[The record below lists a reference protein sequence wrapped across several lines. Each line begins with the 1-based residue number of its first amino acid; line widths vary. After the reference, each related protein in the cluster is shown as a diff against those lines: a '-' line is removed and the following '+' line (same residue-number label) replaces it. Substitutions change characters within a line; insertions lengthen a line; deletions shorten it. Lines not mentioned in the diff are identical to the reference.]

1 MTFHRILP
9 VLALAALIAGCGFH
23 LRREANLPASMQ
35 QLHIEIGDRSG
46 ALARDLTVAIE
57 RSGADVVTAPGA
69 GIAVMKIP
77 ANRVTSDVLSVGG
90 NARATEYTLRH
101 HVEFEVRDA
110 AGAVLM
116 PMQVIEL
123 TREFTFDASQAL
135 GVASETDL
143 LTKEL
148 ERDMV
153 QAIMRRLEAIGG
165 TQP

>member
-1 MTFHRILP
+1 MTLHRFLP
-9 VLALAALIAGCGFH
+9 VLALAALVAGCGFH
-23 LRREANLPASMQ
+23 PRREASLPASMQ
-35 QLHIEIGDRSG
+35 RLHIEIGDRAG
-46 ALARDLTVAIE
+46 ALARDLAAAIE
-57 RSGADVVTAPGA
+57 RSGAEVVPTPGP
-69 GIAVMKIP
+69 GIAVMKVP

-101 HVEFEVRDA
+101 HVEFEVRDD

-116 PMQVIEL
+116 PIQVIEL

>member
-1 MTFHRILP
+1 MSRKRHGRGWARAGILLLGSFAAAP
-9 VLALAALIAGCGFH
+9 LAA
-23 LRREANLPASMQ
+23 Q
-35 QLHIEIGDRSG
+35 
-46 ALARDLTVAIE
+46 
-57 RSGADVVTAPGA
+57 APGA

-101 HVEFEVRDA
+101 HVEFEVRDD

-165 TQP
+165 TLP